1 MRGRSDESARVLPL
15 CHLPGLPR
23 VGVPTDQWYSHGF
36 TSLSDDRQLGVED
49 VEERAL
55 ATTLHHRSTIRR
67 RHVHCTPGPQAQEL
81 LDHLNGVEPSIQFTV
96 ETESEGRLPFL
107 DVLLQ
112 RDVD

>member
-55 ATTLHHRSTIRR
+55 ATTDIPLRFSKRYVDGTCTALPAHRL
-67 RHVHCTPGPQAQEL
+67 QEL
-81 LDHLNGVEPSIQFTV
+81 LDHLNGVEPSI
-96 ETESEGRLPFL
+96 
-107 DVLLQ
+107 
-112 RDVD
+112 